1 MPHARLTNPETSHEA
16 AASVKNIT
24 QTQQAILSI
33 FERFGAMV
41 DDRLVELYHLKVAGG
56 TAPRASLSGI
66 KTRRKELVLHGLL
79 EDSGDRQVLQS
90 GRKAIVWSKG

>member
-1 MPHARLTNPETSHEA
+1 MPHAKTTDPETSHAA

-33 FERFGAMV
+33 FDRFGSMV
-41 DDRLVELYHLKVAGG
+41 DDRLVELYNLKVVGG

-66 KTRRKELVLHGLL
+66 KTRRKELVVRGLIQ
-79 EDSGDRQVLQS
+79 DSGDRRVLES
-90 GRKAIVWSKG
+90 GRRAIVWSKV